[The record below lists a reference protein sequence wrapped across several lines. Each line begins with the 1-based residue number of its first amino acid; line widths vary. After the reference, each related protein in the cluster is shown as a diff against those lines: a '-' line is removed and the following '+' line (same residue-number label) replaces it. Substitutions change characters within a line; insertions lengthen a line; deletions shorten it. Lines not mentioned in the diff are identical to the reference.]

1 MEVVNINDLQ
11 DGDSILVPGT
21 GPNET
26 CIAEILTIVPDGL
39 ILLRESEELDYEPQD
54 PNCIIRIN
62 KAGEKTAVIVLSNSI
77 RLGLSS
83 KWRKR
88 FAKLID

>member
-21 GPNET
+21 GPDET
-26 CIAEILTIVPDGL
+26 CIVEILTIVEGL
-39 ILLRESEELDYEPQD
+39 ILFKESEELDYEPQD